1 MNFVPRPALLSQ
13 DKVREKSRSKNGNLG
28 MGKVPRVLCFQRPL
42 GGTFAP
48 EFVRNRLRPQM
59 KKYRCPWY
67 MSTTNHN
74 ILYFGHISGINFPN
88 KGDSLWKAPN
98 SLARRG
104 VKPAKSASIPVQS
117 WPALPSLSN
126 SSLALTAPGGKTQKR
141 CTSVL
146 RLWELWRFGTV
157 CRTTKP
163 FKQRS
168 RLIGCRTAA

>member
-1 MNFVPRPALLSQ
+1 
-13 DKVREKSRSKNGNLG
+13 
-28 MGKVPRVLCFQRPL
+28 
-42 GGTFAP
+42 
-48 EFVRNRLRPQM
+48 
-59 KKYRCPWY
+59 

-126 SSLALTAPGGKTQKR
+126 SSLALTAPGGNTQKR

-157 CRTTKP
+157 PDWFNTVEYSDRN
-163 FKQRS
+163 
-168 RLIGCRTAA
+168 AAAHNIEFLP